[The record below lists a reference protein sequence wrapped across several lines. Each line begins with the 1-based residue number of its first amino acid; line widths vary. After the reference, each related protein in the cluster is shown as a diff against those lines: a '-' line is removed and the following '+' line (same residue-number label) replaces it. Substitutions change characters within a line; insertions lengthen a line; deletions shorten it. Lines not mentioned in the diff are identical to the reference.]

1 MTSLWDD
8 ASTMNMR
15 LPKVREKL
23 SSLVRRGSSKTKKAN
38 TTGQNGVGTIAPILE
53 VDLKQVESM
62 RLAEG
67 WLEDANS
74 PPSPKKRSGRR
85 GRGENGSPEPDRRN
99 PEARYSA
106 TPIADLFS
114 MSTDQLASTLQ
125 TISRKPVPAPA
136 PTPVV
141 SGPWT
146 VAPPPVSPTTAPAA
160 PVAAPVAKVTRRE
173 VRAIARREVRA
184 EVTPAPPAPEP
195 QPIRISLRH
204 SVVEAVEAP
213 EVNEV
218 KSTRRRTVMSWSTDA
233 LSSTL
238 ASPTPDVGALGGP
251 QKHAVREISLLRSV
265 GPNTTG
271 LRVSN
276 GGGST
281 VGNGGSV
288 NGSGVVGA
296 SAGVESTKRH
306 SMTSMPSPF
315 SMPSPAELQLAS
327 KALSPAVKP
336 AVATPGNSAAPTP
349 KSSTSDLRRRSWQP
363 AAQLP
368 PAPTSVPSSAAPG
381 SMGPPLRRTPSTRP
395 PSAALTSGRLAWI
408 RELESKSSSSS
419 GASKP
424 ELQKLK
430 APGGG
435 GVAGKL
441 AMFEH
446 MQKKQPGPA
455 NLSRSNSTTSSRVS
469 SGAMAE
475 SLFAGA
481 SSTLSFAGDALPST
495 ARTSIDSTRS
505 IYASHRSSA
514 VLAYYDEEFREKMEG
529 VAGGLSKQLKK
540 GEEADPTASSL
551 KKVTAQLVEVAKV
564 KPVLEEPRLTE
575 EPASISE
582 STSSETVKEEQVEP
596 RVEEKPADEPVSSVE
611 AALEKQVEPKKEEKP
626 AEVLAPV
633 ETSPITEEVEPVK
646 EEVAQAAE
654 TPVSEEPSS
663 TPAEVEESSVEVES
677 PEPAKVEVPQ
687 AQPDQVNDAPAVK
700 VEETPAMNAPVDAAA
715 KAETPA
721 PETKQPVIVVEEVAE
736 APSQDAVVKVA
747 EQKIV
752 EVQVV
757 QEELDTKTALGGT
770 EVVTESVVEVAA
782 EPAAK
787 LQEATS
793 SS

>member
-8 ASTMNMR
+8 ASNMNMR

-23 SSLVRRGSSKTKKAN
+23 SGLVRRGSSKTKKA
-38 TTGQNGVGTIAPILE
+38 TATGRNGVGAIAPVLE
-53 VDLKQVESM
+53 VDLKQVESF

-67 WLEDANS
+67 WLEDAGS

-85 GRGENGSPEPDRRN
+85 GRGGDGSPEPERRN

-141 SGPWT
+141 SGPWS
-146 VAPPPVSPTTAPAA
+146 VAPPPTAAPAA
-160 PVAAPVAKVTRRE
+160 VVAAPVAKATRRE
-173 VRAIARREVRA
+173 VRPEATA
-184 EVTPAPPAPEP
+184 APEP

-204 SVVEAVEAP
+204 STVVDAVVTP

-218 KSTRRRTVMSWSTDA
+218 KSIRRRTVMSWSTDA
-233 LSSTL
+233 LSTTL
-238 ASPTPDVGALGGP
+238 TSSAPDTAAQGSS

-271 LRVSN
+271 LRVTN

-281 VGNGGSV
+281 VGNS
-288 NGSGVVGA
+288 GSGSGGGAVGT
-296 SAGVESTKRH
+296 SAGVESMKRH
-306 SMTSMPSPF
+306 SMTSMPSP
-315 SMPSPAELQLAS
+315 AELQIAS
-327 KALSPAVKP
+327 WAPIPEVKP
-336 AVATPGNSAAPTP
+336 VVATPGNTTAPTP

-363 AAQLP
+363 AAPLP
-368 PAPTSVPSSAAPG
+368 PAPTSVPSSVAPG
-381 SMGPPLRRTPSTRP
+381 SMGPPLRRTPSNRP

-446 MQKKQPGPA
+446 MQKKQPGPPS
-455 NLSRSNSTTSSRVS
+455 LSRSNSTTSSRVS

-481 SSTLSFAGDALPST
+481 SSTLSLAGDAPPST

-505 IYASHRSSA
+505 IYASHRNSA

-529 VAGGLSKQLKK
+529 VAGGLSKQLEKK
-540 GEEADPTASSL
+540 GEEADPTATGL
-551 KKVTAQLVEVAKV
+551 RKVTAQLVEVAKV
-564 KPVLEEPRLTE
+564 KTVLEEPQLTE

-582 STSSETVKEEQVEP
+582 GASAETVKE
-596 RVEEKPADEPVSSVE
+596 
-611 AALEKQVEPKKEEKP
+611 KQVESKVEEKP
-626 AEVLAPV
+626 AEVSTPV
-633 ETSPITEEVEPVK
+633 ETSPVTEKVEPAK

-654 TPVSEEPSS
+654 VPVSGEPSSRPAEAEEPSK
-663 TPAEVEESSVEVES
+663 VGIES
-677 PEPAKVEVPQ
+677 PEPAKAEAPEVPSEQ
-687 AQPDQVNDAPAVK
+687 INEAPAVEA
-700 VEETPAMNAPVDAAA
+700 EELAALSAPVDAEA
-715 KAETPA
+715 KTGTPA
-721 PETKQPVIVVEEVAE
+721 PSTLETKQPVIVVEEVAE
-736 APSQDAVVKVA
+736 APSQEPVVRVA
-747 EQKIV
+747 EQTVV
-752 EVQVV
+752 EVQIV
-757 QEELDTKTALGGT
+757 QEELDTKTTLGGP
-770 EVVTESVVEVAA
+770 EVVMENAVEVAA
-782 EPAAK
+782 EPVAK
-787 LQEATS
+787 LQETTS